1 MIPENLNV
9 HETISYQNIGMP
21 DDIRMRKL
29 HGDFAGALR
38 LIDLR
43 LQDKQL
49 PQAMKYSLELQKE
62 IICRLPEEFPYTRDE
77 ALAIIRKKL
86 PDFEEGEF
94 DMLMDT
100 RKIRWI
106 YVDGEVH
113 IFERFYSS
121 LVKA

>member
-1 MIPENLNV
+1 MIPKNLNV
-9 HETISYQNIGMP
+9 NDTIRFQHIGMP

-29 HGDFAGALR
+29 HGDYTGALS
-38 LIDLR
+38 LIDQR
-43 LQDKQL
+43 LQDKNL
-49 PQAMKYSLELQKE
+49 PQVMKYSLELQKE
-62 IICRLPEEFPYTRDE
+62 IIRRLPEEFPYTRDE

-86 PDFEEGEF
+86 PDFEESEF

-113 IFERFYSS
+113 IFERF
-121 LVKA
+121 